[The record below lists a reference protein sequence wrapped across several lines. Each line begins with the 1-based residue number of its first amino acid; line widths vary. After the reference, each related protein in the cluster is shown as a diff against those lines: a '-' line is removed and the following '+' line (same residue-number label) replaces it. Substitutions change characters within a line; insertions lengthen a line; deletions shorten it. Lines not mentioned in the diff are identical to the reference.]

1 MNIDKER
8 KLAMW
13 VVTLDNHIHDIFRSY
28 ISWLPLFSVT
38 VPEFLEYYKKHG
50 QHNIDKVLKD

>member
-13 VVTLDNHIHDIFRSY
+13 VVTLDNHIQDVFRSY
-28 ISWLPLFSVT
+28 ISWLPLFSVMQC
-38 VPEFLEYYKKHG
+38 L
-50 QHNIDKVLKD
+50 